1 MKRSSIQPLVQV
13 FEDAVA
19 GARSSR
25 RDVELE
31 NGPDGRHPP
40 SATKAVPEGPTS
52 GHESRLADDHL
63 SSRLADI

>member
-1 MKRSSIQPLVQV
+1 MKRSFIQPLVQV

-40 SATKAVPEGPTS
+40 SATKAVPEGP
-52 GHESRLADDHL
+52 A
-63 SSRLADI
+63 